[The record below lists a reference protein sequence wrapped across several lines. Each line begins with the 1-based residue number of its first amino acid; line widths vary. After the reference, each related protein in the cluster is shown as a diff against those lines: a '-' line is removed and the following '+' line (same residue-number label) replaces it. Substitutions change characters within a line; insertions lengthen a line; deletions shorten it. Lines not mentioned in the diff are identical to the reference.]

1 MTTLNEFLLYARFKG
16 ELPPKRDDY
25 KPPHW
30 CLFAR
35 AMYALGDAE
44 EKSEATDWLTE
55 EYIEPDDELVYN
67 LLGKWREQ
75 LFGARTIS
83 VGRRGRRP
91 KDEMDYIRFHLY
103 LLTAQEH
110 PATVRSIFYRAVSK
124 GLVPKTES
132 GYRTVQQQLLGM
144 RRNKLLPWSWITDT
158 SRRVWGHQRFK
169 DLKSYAKHVATNY
182 YVDYWAEAQQNVEV
196 WCEKDAMYGVLAP
209 VVVEEYGLNLYVS
222 KGQSSASYLYE
233 ASEEI
238 REDGRPT
245 VVYILADFDPA
256 GFRIAEKI
264 EAGLRE
270 HLGDVVPIT
279 AHRVAV
285 TYEQMRDPELDI
297 PTREVKKSDQDAAEF
312 IALYGDVSAEL
323 EAIPPH
329 MLREMLQRH
338 LKSHIEPSRLKTLK
352 LAEEEERKGL
362 EQLQELIGGAA

>member
-1 MTTLNEFLLYARFKG
+1 MTTLDEFLLLAPFKG
-16 ELPPKRDDY
+16 ELPPELEAFN
-25 KPPHW
+25 PAHW
-30 CLFAR
+30 GLLAR
-35 AMYALGDAE
+35 AMHALGDAE
-44 EKSEATDWLTE
+44 EKSKATDWLARE
-55 EYIEPDDELVYN
+55 GIEPDDNLIYN
-67 LLGKWREQ
+67 LLAKWREQ
-75 LFGARTIS
+75 LFGARPIS
-83 VGRRGRRP
+83 VGGRGRRA
-91 KDEMDYIRFHLY
+91 KDEMDYIRFQLY
-103 LLTAQEH
+103 LLTAQEN
-110 PATVRSIFYRAVSK
+110 PATVRSIYYRAVSK

-132 GYRTVQQQLLGM
+132 GYRTVQQQLLRM
-144 RRNKLLPWSWITDT
+144 RRNRLLPWAWITNT
-158 SRRVWGHQRFK
+158 SRRVWGHRRFK
-169 DLKSYAKHVATNY
+169 DLKSYAKHVARNY

-209 VVVEEYGLNLYVS
+209 VVVEEYGLNLYAS

-270 HLGDVVPIT
+270 HLGDAVPIT
-279 AHRVAV
+279 ARRVAV

-297 PTREVKKSDQDAAEF
+297 PTREVKRSDQDAAEF

-329 MLREMLQRH
+329 TLREMLQRH

-362 EQLQELIGGAA
+362 KQLQDLI

>member
-1 MTTLNEFLLYARFKG
+1 MTSLKEFLLYARFNG
-16 ELPPKRDDY
+16 ELPPERDDY
-25 KPPHW
+25 KPSHW
-30 CLFAR
+30 VLYAR

-55 EYIEPDDELVYN
+55 EGIEPDDQLVYR
-67 LLGKWREQ
+67 LLDRWHEE

-83 VGRRGRRP
+83 VGRRGRRA

-103 LLTAQEH
+103 LLTAQEN
-110 PATVRSIFYRAVSK
+110 PATVRSIYYRAVSK
-124 GLVPKTES
+124 GLVLKTES

-158 SRRVWGHQRFK
+158 SRRVWGHRRFK
-169 DLKSYAKHVATNY
+169 DLKSYAKHVARNY
-182 YVDYWAEAQQNVEV
+182 YVDYWAEAPHNVEV

-233 ASEEI
+233 AAESI

-245 VVYILADFDPA
+245 VVYILSDFDPA

-270 HLGDVVPIT
+270 HVP
-279 AHRVAV
+279 ASQELSARRVAV
-285 TYEQMRDPELDI
+285 SFEQVVEYGLV
-297 PTREVKKSDQDAAEF
+297 TRAVRKTDAGAAGF
-312 IALYGDVSAEL
+312 MARYGDVSCEL
-323 EAIPPH
+323 EAMPANT
-329 MLREMLQRH
+329 LR
-338 LKSHIEPSRLKTLK
+338 RLIT
-352 LAEEEERKGL
+352 
-362 EQLQELIGGAA
+362 EQLEAHMD